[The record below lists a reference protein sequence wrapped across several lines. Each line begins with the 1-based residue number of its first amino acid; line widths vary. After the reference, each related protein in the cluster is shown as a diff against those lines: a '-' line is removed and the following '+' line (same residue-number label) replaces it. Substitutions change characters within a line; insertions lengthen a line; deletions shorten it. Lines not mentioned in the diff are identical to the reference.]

1 MIVLFLKRNCKQI
14 RKHFQGDRHCFSQ
27 ASMLAKLLAL
37 PLHPPKTK
45 TSHLPDSLLKKY
57 RSKAALQGP
66 TSAGKWQSGLSTDF
80 LEEETPLPPQ
90 KLSHFSLEA
99 KLFPLPSQP
108 PYSNVWQAPFWGLKC
123 HLWRLAR
130 QFPVSGFK
138 SHTSR
143 KRKKK
148 NSKKRE
154 FYFVLEFYYLWI
166 LAFLWSGT
174 FPRNLLHSK
183 NYCCSHY
190 ILRKWMFCMHCL
202 WCRSKI
208 SCEILCMALDPD
220 PRYNCQIAFLMS
232 FRI

>member
-1 MIVLFLKRNCKQI
+1 MMIPCDNCNKQKILNLLSSLHLWLFYFLKRNCKQI

-138 SHTSR
+138 SHISR

-148 NSKKRE
+148 GILFCAWVLLPLDSGISLIWHISTQSASFKK
-154 FYFVLEFYYLWI
+154 LL
-166 LAFLWSGT
+166 L
-174 FPRNLLHSK
+174 FPLH
-183 NYCCSHY
+183 
-190 ILRKWMFCMHCL
+190 
-202 WCRSKI
+202 
-208 SCEILCMALDPD
+208 P
-220 PRYNCQIAFLMS
+220 P
-232 FRI
+232 